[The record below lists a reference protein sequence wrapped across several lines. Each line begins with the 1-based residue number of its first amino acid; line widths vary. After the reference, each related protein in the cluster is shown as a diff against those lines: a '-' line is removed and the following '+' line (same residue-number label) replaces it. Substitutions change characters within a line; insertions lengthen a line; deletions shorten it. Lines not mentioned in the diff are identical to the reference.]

1 LFRLKFDQAY
11 LFHQWSK
18 VDSKQAEVPKREL
31 GFIGGTANLGTT
43 FRHPEMP
50 EDLRQLYVWL
60 AGQVGR

>member
-1 LFRLKFDQAY
+1 
-11 LFHQWSK
+11 
-18 VDSKQAEVPKREL
+18 VPKREL